1 MFAHHAYCYT
11 NRINNVKKYLAIIF
25 RSVKNCEMK
34 SDKRSKTSIIPVKL
48 DTDLAAK
55 VRALAQEVGEPDSTI
70 MRMAIRSGLPRVR
83 DALMTLRDEGT
94 RPAPA
99 ELRYSHGK

>member
-1 MFAHHAYCYT
+1 MFANHAFIYT
-11 NRINNVKKYLAIIF
+11 IRIITVKKYLAIIF

-48 DTDLAAK
+48 DIDLAAK
-55 VRALAQEVGEPDSTI
+55 VRALAAEVGEPDSTI

-99 ELRYSHGK
+99 ELHYSHGK

>member
-1 MFAHHAYCYT
+1 MFARHASVYT
-11 NRINNVKKYLAIIF
+11 IRINYVKKYLAIIF

-34 SDKRSKTSIIPVKL
+34 SDKRSKTTIIPVKL
-48 DTDLAAK
+48 DTDLADK
-55 VRALAQEVGEPDSTI
+55 VRALAAEVGEPDSTI